1 MVYDCFCF
9 YNELD
14 LLEIRLNILNG
25 CVDKFVLVEATRTQ
39 RNNPKPL
46 YFAENKER
54 YKKFE
59 DKIIHLVLDEYPEHI
74 EQWTIENLQ
83 RNYIMKGLEQCSDDD
98 IILISDLD
106 EIPRPEFVRKYY
118 EKDKITAFDM
128 DAFSFYLNLF
138 SRRIEWTRGTKMLSY
153 KSLKGI
159 LDNEYFEKWG
169 LSAKDNSGTTPT
181 KVRMYDGPLQ
191 QHIPSA
197 GWHFLYG
204 RKRNGKNKICFH
216 L

>member
-106 EIPRPEFVRKYY
+106 EIPRPEYIY
-118 EKDKITAFDM
+118 IY
-128 DAFSFYLNLF
+128 S
-138 SRRIEWTRGTKMLSY
+138 
-153 KSLKGI
+153 
-159 LDNEYFEKWG
+159 
-169 LSAKDNSGTTPT
+169 
-181 KVRMYDGPLQ
+181 
-191 QHIPSA
+191 
-197 GWHFLYG
+197 
-204 RKRNGKNKICFH
+204 
-216 L
+216 